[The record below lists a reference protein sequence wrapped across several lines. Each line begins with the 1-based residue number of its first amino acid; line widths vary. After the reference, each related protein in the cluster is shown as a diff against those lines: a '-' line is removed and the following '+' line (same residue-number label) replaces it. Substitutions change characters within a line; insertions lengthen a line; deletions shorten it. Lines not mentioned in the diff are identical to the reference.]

1 MDFVFKGIIID
12 NNIGFVNFFITELV
26 VIFGLLIL

>member
-12 NNIGFVNFFITELV
+12 NIGFVNFFITELV